1 MQNSTNNID
10 KLLQIFSNQ
19 KNLVRF
25 FYVGILSNIINFI
38 VYYLT
43 NKFTVNLLLA
53 SFLGYFSG
61 LICSYHFAR
70 VWVFDFKFLI
80 SLNNILFFIIVY
92 LAGLIWMAG
101 IINFMVVNMHLEYKI
116 SWIAGAIIS
125 ATNNFLGLKF
135 LVFKK

>member
-1 MQNSTNNID
+1 MKNSANNVE
-10 KLLQIFSNQ
+10 KLPKIYSNQ

-25 FYVGILSNIINFI
+25 FCVGILSNIINFI
-38 VYYLT
+38 VYYFS
-43 NKFTVNLLLA
+43 NKFSVNLLLS

-61 LICSYHFAR
+61 LICSYHFGR

-80 SLNNILFFIIVY
+80 SLNNILLFILVY
-92 LAGLIWMAG
+92 FAGLLWMAG
-101 IINFMVVNMHLEYKI
+101 MINFMVVNMHLGYKI
-116 SWIAGAIIS
+116 SWIIGAIAS